1 MITHLL
7 YDGTFQ
13 GLLTCIF
20 EIYER
25 KLWQADIVKPKRFQ
39 PELNGTSR
47 TIDTESAKSKR
58 VWNGLSR
65 KVSVSKRDQVYQTFL
80 SELPEME
87 RLITAF
93 VKHVFSNDGNVEED
107 LGHPAVIGVTKIAH
121 QVHREKHRMEAFI
134 RFQRTKEDLYFAA
147 IEPDFNVL
155 PLIASHFK
163 DRYAD
168 QRWLI
173 YDQRRKYGITYDA
186 QTTNVSEVLLDLDRN
201 SLGEFL
207 PASMC
212 HEDEIQ
218 YQKLWKDYFC
228 SVNIGTRRNTKLHV
242 RHVPTRYWRYLTEKK
257 DFSHGQ

>member
-20 EIYER
+20 EMYER
-25 KLWQADIVKPKRFQ
+25 KLPDAEIIQATRYQPMLSGLSLIV
-39 PELNGTSR
+39 
-47 TIDTESAKSKR
+47 DTDTAKSKR

-65 KVSVSKRDQVYQTFL
+65 KLSVSKRDEVYKTFL

-87 RLITAF
+87 RLITSF
-93 VKHVFSNDGNVEED
+93 IRHVLANKANVEED
-107 LGHPAVIGVTKIAH
+107 FGHPGVLGVKKTAH

-134 RFQRTKEDLYFAA
+134 RFQRTQDDLYFAA
-147 IEPDFNVL
+147 IEPDFNIL

-173 YDQRRKYGITYDA
+173 YDLRRKYGIAYDPGNF
-186 QTTNVSEVLLDLDRN
+186 QVTEVKLDLDTDAC
-201 SLGEFL
+201 GQFL

-212 HEDEIQ
+212 HDDEIE

-228 SVNIGTRRNTKLHV
+228 SVNIGARRNKKLHV
-242 RHVPTRYWRYLTEKK
+242 RHVPVRYWRHLTEKRE
-257 DFSHGQ
+257 FEGT

>member
-1 MITHLL
+1 MTTHLL

-25 KLWQADIVKPKRFQ
+25 KIADAAIVKDAHFQ
-39 PELNGTSR
+39 PQLSCSSR
-47 TIDTESAKSKR
+47 FVTTNVEKSKR

-65 KVSVSKRDQVYQTFL
+65 KISVSKRDEVYKVFL

-87 RLITAF
+87 RLITVF
-93 VKHVFSNDGNVEED
+93 IEHVFANDNNIEED
-107 LGHPAVIGVTKIAH
+107 LGHPGVIGVKKLAH

-134 RFQRTKEDLYFAA
+134 RFQRTIENLYFAA

-155 PLIASHFK
+155 PLIASHFT

-168 QRWLI
+168 QHWLI
-173 YDQRRKYGITYDA
+173 YDQRRKYGISYDCGHA
-186 QTTNVSEVLLDLDRN
+186 KITEVLLDLDREA
-201 SLGEFL
+201 SGEFL
-207 PASMC
+207 PASLC
-212 HEDEIQ
+212 HEDEIE

-228 SVNIGTRRNTKLHV
+228 SVNIDARRNKKLHV
-242 RHVPTRYWRYLTEKK
+242 RHVPTRYWRHLTEKRN
-257 DFSHGQ
+257 FI